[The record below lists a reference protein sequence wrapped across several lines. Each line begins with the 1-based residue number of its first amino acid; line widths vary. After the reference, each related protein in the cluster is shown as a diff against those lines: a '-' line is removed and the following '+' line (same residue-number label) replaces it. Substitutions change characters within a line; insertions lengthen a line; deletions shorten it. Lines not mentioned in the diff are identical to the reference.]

1 MNSRKDAKMDKFKL
15 YRTEQT
21 NKKKKNKGRE
31 NLIEKKSPSMF

>member
-21 NKKKKNKGRE
+21 TKKTKA
-31 NLIEKKSPSMF
+31 EKI

>member
-21 NKKKKNKGRE
+21 TKKNKGRE